1 MFMLQVMG
9 MQKGASS
16 LYLFIKPLVVAAL
29 LHFELLPLEMMH
41 RVVIQAMDG
50 NFTPV
55 CLHQNLHL
63 IKWCAGE
70 NAAAYGSHLNHILSA
85 ARRVVFKGLNAGFAH
100 LSATA
105 LAEVTVHRITQPGL
119 QSSAAVFL
127 QPQAS

>member
-1 MFMLQVMG
+1 MVR
-9 MQKGASS
+9 
-16 LYLFIKPLVVAAL
+16 
-29 LHFELLPLEMMH
+29 H
-41 RVVIQAMDG
+41 VVIQATDG

-55 CLHQNLHL
+55 GFNQNLHL

-70 NAAAYGSHLNHILSA
+70 NAAADGSHLNHILNA

-100 LSATA
+100 LPANS

-127 QPQAS
+127 QPRAP